1 MTTAPDIVAPQPH
14 DTMPP
19 AADERIPASLS
30 NVALGANLIEPGR
43 CEFRVWAPEIERVEL
58 HIVAPDERRIALTKN
73 AGGYHEATIDV
84 GARTRYFFVVNG
96 ADRPD
101 PASRLQPEGVHGPS
115 EVVAREFEWHDGGW
129 TGVAIEDYAVYELHV
144 GTFTREGTFDAV
156 IEHLDALKDLGITA
170 VELLPVAQF
179 PGTRNWGYDGVY
191 IGAAQNSYGGPAG
204 LKRLAD
210 ACHARGLALLLDFVY
225 THLGPEGNY
234 LSQYGP
240 YFTDRY
246 KTPWGLAI
254 NFDGP
259 HSDDVRW
266 FFIHNALQW
275 IDEFHIDGLRVDAVH
290 AIVDYTAEPFLQD
303 LTTAVHER
311 AAALGRRIY
320 TIAESDLNDPRV
332 ITRKED
338 LGLGF
343 DSQWCDDFHHSLHTL
358 LTGERDGYY
367 AGFGR
372 TSDLART
379 LTTGYLYTGQHS
391 PYRGR
396 KYGTMPKT
404 RDGRQF
410 VVFAQNHDQVGNR
423 MLGDR
428 LSSLGSISKLRLAA
442 AAVVLSPFIPM
453 LFMGEEYGETAPF
466 QYFTSHGDEELI
478 EAVRKG
484 RAEEFDDFDW
494 DGEPPDP
501 HDEATFNR
509 SKLTRSEQSGLRGL
523 YRELLRLRRETP
535 ALRSL
540 DLDAV
545 ETHADDERRTLLVQ
559 RGDTLIAFNFSDRE
573 QEIELP
579 YEGLYST
586 MLETGVRMDRTRL
599 VLEPEAFALI
609 QCDSFSRNQARS
621 TPSAEQRNTSGYE
634 PTDRIGSITKEN
646 ANHV

>member
-1 MTTAPDIVAPQPH
+1 LTAAPDAVAPQPH
-14 DTMPP
+14 ETMPP
-19 AADERIPASLS
+19 AADERVLSSL
-30 NVALGANLIEPGR
+30 NLPLGANLIEQNR
-43 CEFRVWAPEIERVEL
+43 CEFRVWAPEIDAIEL
-58 HIVAPDERRIALTKN
+58 HIVAPNERRIALTKN
-73 AGGYHEATIDV
+73 ARGYHEAAIDAAA
-84 GARTRYFFVVNG
+84 GTRYFFVIGGN
-96 ADRPD
+96 DRPD

-115 EVVAREFEWHDGGW
+115 EVVARDFEWHDANW
-129 TGVAIEDYAVYELHV
+129 TGIALEDYVVYELHV
-144 GTFTREGTFDAV
+144 GTFTREGTFDAA

-179 PGTRNWGYDGVY
+179 PGGRNWGYDGVY
-191 IGAAQNSYGGPAG
+191 IGAAQNTYGGPAG
-204 LKRLAD
+204 LKRLVD
-210 ACHARGLALLLDFVY
+210 ACHTRGLALLLDVVY
-225 THLGPEGNY
+225 NHLGPEGNY
-234 LSQYGP
+234 LGVFGP

-246 KTPWGLAI
+246 KTPWGLAL

-275 IDEFHIDGLRVDAVH
+275 VDEFHIDGLRVDAVH
-290 AIVDYTAEPFLQD
+290 AIVDHTAEPFLQD
-303 LTTAVHER
+303 MTTAVRER
-311 AAALGRRIY
+311 AEALGRRIY

-332 ITRKED
+332 ITPKED

-367 AGFGR
+367 IGFGR

-396 KYGTMPKT
+396 KYGLTPKT
-404 RDGRQF
+404 RDGKRF

-428 LSSLGSISKLRLAA
+428 LASLGSINKLRLAA

-466 QYFTSHGDEELI
+466 QYFTSHGDEALI

-484 RAEEFDDFDW
+484 RAEEFDDFEW
-494 DGEPPDP
+494 KGEPPDP
-501 HDEATFNR
+501 HDEETFNR
-509 SKLTRSEQSGLRGL
+509 SKLTREEQDGLRDL
-523 YRELLRLRRETP
+523 YRELLRLRREIP

-545 ETHADDERRTLLVQ
+545 ETQADDGRRTLLVH
-559 RGDTLIAFNFSDRE
+559 RADTLLAFNFSDRE
-573 QEIELP
+573 QTIELP
-579 YEGLYST
+579 GSWT
-586 MLETGVRMDRTRL
+586 MLLNFGATIANDRLT
-599 VLEPEAFALI
+599 LEPETFALL
-609 QCDSFSRNQARS
+609 R
-621 TPSAEQRNTSGYE
+621 T
-634 PTDRIGSITKEN
+634 
-646 ANHV
+646 